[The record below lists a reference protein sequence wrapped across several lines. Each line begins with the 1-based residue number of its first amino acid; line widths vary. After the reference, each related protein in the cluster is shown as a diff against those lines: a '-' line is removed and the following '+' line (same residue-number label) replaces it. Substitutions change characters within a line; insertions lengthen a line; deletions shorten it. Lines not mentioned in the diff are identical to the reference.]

1 MRLYRLFSLIDP
13 TILLFLLF
21 FICEFDTAL
30 AFAAGGSH
38 TALRTGLDS
47 AYPYNPV
54 PEKRMA
60 EEGNFLSESTSSA
73 VGSRRSRAAA
83 FGDKTSDDIFASA
96 GRGRGRGALEVEG
109 VLTSSSATTVGNGG
123 EQYHMTPTS

>member
-1 MRLYRLFSLIDP
+1 MLDVKGVLESS
-13 TILLFLLF
+13 
-21 FICEFDTAL
+21 CVVV
-30 AFAAGGSH
+30 AARAPCIWPIRIPSI
-38 TALRTGLDS
+38 RTGLDS
-47 AYPYNPV
+47 ANPYNPV
-54 PEKRMA
+54 PEKGMA

>member
-1 MRLYRLFSLIDP
+1 MACTFVGVKGDFRTKI
-13 TILLFLLF
+13 
-21 FICEFDTAL
+21 
-30 AFAAGGSH
+30 
-38 TALRTGLDS
+38 RTGWDS
-47 AYPYNPV
+47 ANPYNPV

-83 FGDKTSDDIFASA
+83 FGDNTLDDIVASP
-96 GRGRGRGALEVEG
+96 GRRRGRAALEAEG
-109 VLTSSSATTVGNGG
+109 VTTSSSATTVGNGG